1 MEQQKPITNLFD
13 ALKQIFIDPKLLSLY
28 GITFIVAL
36 ILPFVMSFV
45 LRKWNDYKRAK
56 LIKNSKLP
64 PKIDED
70 DETVKLPDGMTGFF
84 NKSLME
90 SFRQNAKNSGI
101 LRDENCPFI
110 SRDDLVVI
118 KEEDLGE
125 NKKNEVN
132 EVSKNLKSE
141 EEKEEENINY
151 CEGKDD
157 EKMPLLED
165 INSPPNKKEKKKR
178 KQFKDPDPE
187 TAQALNKLVENGLHG
202 KLATAQLRVKTQML
216 EQSMSEEERI
226 KEQEIRQ
233 KQLAEI
239 FQMMEAQKEK
249 FGIEA
254 KEEVVEQMKLYSL

>member
-1 MEQQKPITNLFD
+1 
-13 ALKQIFIDPKLLSLY
+13 
-28 GITFIVAL
+28 
-36 ILPFVMSFV
+36 
-45 LRKWNDYKRAK
+45 
-56 LIKNSKLP
+56 
-64 PKIDED
+64 
-70 DETVKLPDGMTGFF
+70 MTGFF

-132 EVSKNLKSE
+132 KVSKNLKSE

-254 KEEVVEQMKLYSL
+254 KEEVVKIDVEQMKLYSL